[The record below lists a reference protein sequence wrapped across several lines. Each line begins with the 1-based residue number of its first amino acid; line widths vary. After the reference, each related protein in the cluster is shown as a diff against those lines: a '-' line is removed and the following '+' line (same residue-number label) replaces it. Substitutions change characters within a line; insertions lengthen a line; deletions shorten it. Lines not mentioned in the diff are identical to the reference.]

1 MKKFLF
7 LPLVLGILASCAK
20 NDLCV
25 TYMGILP
32 TEGGQGVSTE
42 LTLNPD
48 GTYTMNTT
56 YIGQGA
62 EVYVDEGTYQIK
74 DDVLSLNSKQ
84 SELTYFQMEEG
95 QIRRLD
101 KRQNQIIGQY
111 SEAYVLK
118 ENDVCQ
124 KPKPKVDLTW

>member
-1 MKKFLF
+1 
-7 LPLVLGILASCAK
+7 
-20 NDLCV
+20 
-25 TYMGILP
+25 MG
-32 TEGGQGVSTE
+32 
-42 LTLNPD
+42 
-48 GTYTMNTT
+48 TT

-101 KRQNQIIGQY
+101 KRQNQIIGEY